1 MKKVKRLTEGILRN
15 FKQGQEYS
23 THKGKKEKR
32 KGKGLT
38 EEDKEYFNTNGIFF
52 KKYMRNQEKRRIN
65 TETTQQHIY
74 IYLYYYFYYFFIFY
88 KDIITVFEWTIHI
101 FSICFPQITLL

>member
-23 THKGKKEKR
+23 TPKGKKEKM

-38 EEDKEYFNTNGIFF
+38 EEDKEYFNTNGNFL
-52 KKYMRNQEKRRIN
+52 RN
-65 TETTQQHIY
+65 T
-74 IYLYYYFYYFFIFY
+74 
-88 KDIITVFEWTIHI
+88 
-101 FSICFPQITLL
+101 